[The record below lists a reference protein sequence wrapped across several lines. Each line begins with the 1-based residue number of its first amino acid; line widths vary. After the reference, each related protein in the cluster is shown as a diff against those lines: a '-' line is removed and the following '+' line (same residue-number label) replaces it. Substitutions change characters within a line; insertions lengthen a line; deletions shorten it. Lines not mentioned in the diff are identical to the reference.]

1 MRIIK
6 SYAMFESNI
15 NLLENMES
23 DLRELTKQVFEL
35 SLEHIDEGGY
45 LGYAMT
51 IPSPQDG
58 QLYHEEKPRVSIAK
72 GMIDHEK
79 QDIVFEYDSIDWV
92 EQALSEG
99 MKPGV
104 WFYLLTENS
113 NTKFGQEINFDHEKT
128 EELKER
134 ALDEL
139 QSEWKGIT
147 IWIG

>member
-1 MRIIK
+1 
-6 SYAMFESNI
+6 MFENNK
-15 NLLENMES
+15 NLIEQMES

-51 IPSPQDG
+51 VPSPQDG
-58 QLYHEEKPRVSIAK
+58 LLYHEEKPNVSIAK

-79 QDIVFEYDSIDWV
+79 QDIVFEYDSVDWV

-99 MKPGV
+99 MKPAV
-104 WFYLLTENS
+104 WFYLLTENPNS
-113 NTKFGQEINFDHEKT
+113 RFNFINFDQEKT
-128 EELKER
+128 EELQER

-139 QSEWKGIT
+139 KEEWKGIT

>member
-104 WFYLLTENS
+104 WFYLLTENT

>member
-1 MRIIK
+1 MRRIK

-15 NLLENMES
+15 NLVENMQR

-58 QLYHEEKPRVSIAK
+58 QLYHEEKPRVSIAN

-79 QDIVFEYDSIDWV
+79 QDIVFEYDNIDWV

-104 WFYLLTENS
+104 WFYLLTENT

>member
-1 MRIIK
+1 
-6 SYAMFESNI
+6 MFESNI

>member
-1 MRIIK
+1 MKRIK
-6 SYAMFESNI
+6 SYAMFENNK
-15 NLLENMES
+15 NLLEQMER

-51 IPSPQDG
+51 VPSPQEG
-58 QLYHEEKPRVSIAK
+58 LLYHEEKPNVSIAK
-72 GMIDHEK
+72 GMIDHKK
-79 QDIVFEYDSIDWV
+79 QDIIFEYDSVDWV
-92 EQALSEG
+92 EQALSDG
-99 MKPGV
+99 MKPAV
-104 WFYLLTENS
+104 WFYLLTENT

-139 QSEWKGIT
+139 QNEWKGIT